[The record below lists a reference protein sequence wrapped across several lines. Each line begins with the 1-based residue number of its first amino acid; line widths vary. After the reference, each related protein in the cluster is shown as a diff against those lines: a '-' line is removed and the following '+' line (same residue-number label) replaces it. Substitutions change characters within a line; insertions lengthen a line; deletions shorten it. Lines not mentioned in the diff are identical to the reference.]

1 MPELLDIKETVPVD
15 ITGRLLSGEPVYY
28 YSVGKSG
35 CLGLGG
41 KEWFA
46 LTNRRVLMTT
56 RKGGFLGMGG
66 SSGTIDIPLE
76 HVSAVASTVVK
87 GCLGSSG
94 AIEIG
99 STGGAAN
106 RAIVRNRQEADIGTT
121 YVQQALQD
129 FRQQQ
134 QGPQRL

>member
-1 MPELLDIKETVPVD
+1 MPELTDIRENVPAD
-15 ITGRLLSGEPVYY
+15 IANRLLSGEPVFY
-28 YSVGKSG
+28 YSSGSGG
-35 CLGLGG
+35 CLGMGG

-56 RKGGFLGMGG
+56 RESGMFGFGG

-76 HVSAVASTVVK
+76 HIASVSSTVVK
-87 GCLGSSG
+87 GCLGSAG
-94 AIEIG
+94 ALEIS
-99 STGGAAN
+99 STGATKN
-106 RAIVRNRQEADIGTT
+106 RAVVRDRQQADIGTT

-134 QGPQRL
+134 SRPQ

>member
-1 MPELLDIKETVPVD
+1 MPELTDIRAQVPED
-15 ITGRLLSGEPVYY
+15 ITRRLLSDEPIYY
-28 YSVGKSG
+28 YSAGSGG

-56 RKGGFLGMGG
+56 REPGFLGIGG

-76 HVSAVASTVVK
+76 HVASVSSTVVK
-87 GCLGSSG
+87 GCLSTSG
-94 AIEIG
+94 ALVVT
-99 STGGAAN
+99 STGGTQN
-106 RAIVRNRQEADIGTT
+106 RAIVRDRADADLGTT

-129 FRQQQ
+129 FRQQP
-134 QGPQRL
+134 GRPA